1 MEKAQRIV
9 FSYDSETKIRS
20 KIFMLDEIHKF
31 GEPIFPEDLKID
43 ANDLIEA
50 GICDRD
56 KAQKIL
62 NMLTEEIHTHPKK
75 NTREQLLKL
84 AKVYSK
90 NKVAAALRGIHW
102 TR

>member
-1 MEKAQRIV
+1 
-9 FSYDSETKIRS
+9 
-20 KIFMLDEIHKF
+20 MLDEIHKF

-62 NMLTEEIHTHPKK
+62 NMLRRDTYSSEEKHQGAAIETCQSIQQEQSGGSFKRHPLDEMIKRTAAWKTQTEIS
-75 NTREQLLKL
+75 R
-84 AKVYSK
+84 
-90 NKVAAALRGIHW
+90 
-102 TR
+102 

>member
-1 MEKAQRIV
+1 MC
-9 FSYDSETKIRS
+9 IR
-20 KIFMLDEIHKF
+20 
-31 GEPIFPEDLKID
+31 
-43 ANDLIEA
+43 
-50 GICDRD
+50 DRD

>member
-1 MEKAQRIV
+1 
-9 FSYDSETKIRS
+9 
-20 KIFMLDEIHKF
+20 MLDEIHKF

-75 NTREQLLKL
+75 TPGSS
-84 AKVYSK
+84 Y
-90 NKVAAALRGIHW
+90 
-102 TR
+102 